1 MGHYRKLKNS
11 FRMKQKEIRFPET
24 SITEETFERQGWKK
38 HYVDEQDGFFDTN
51 SPLDD
56 DEDEEDGDKP
66 YYFTLPLPK
75 DQRDKYR
82 PYLVSN
88 ATNETRAIKD
98 IGLLPGCFFIEMMG
112 TEGLGFC
119 TTEEELEVLYYAL
132 VGESIEEKFGK

>member
-1 MGHYRKLKNS
+1 
-11 FRMKQKEIRFPET
+11 MKQKEIRFPET

-51 SPLDD
+51 GPLDED
-56 DEDEEDGDKP
+56 DEDEDDNRP

-75 DQRDKYR
+75 DKRDKYR

-88 ATNETRAIKD
+88 ATNETRALKD

-112 TEGLGFC
+112 TEGLGFS
-119 TTEEELEVLYYAL
+119 TTEEELEVLYMAL
-132 VGESIEEKFGK
+132 VGENIEDKVGK

>member
-1 MGHYRKLKNS
+1 
-11 FRMKQKEIRFPET
+11 MKHKEIRFPET
-24 SITEETFERQGWKK
+24 SLTEETCESQGWKK
-38 HYVDEQDGFFDTN
+38 HYLDEDDGFFDTN
-51 SPLDD
+51 NPLDD
-56 DEDEEDGDKP
+56 KDEMEDDENRH

-98 IGLLPGCFFIEMMG
+98 IGLLPGSFFIEMMG